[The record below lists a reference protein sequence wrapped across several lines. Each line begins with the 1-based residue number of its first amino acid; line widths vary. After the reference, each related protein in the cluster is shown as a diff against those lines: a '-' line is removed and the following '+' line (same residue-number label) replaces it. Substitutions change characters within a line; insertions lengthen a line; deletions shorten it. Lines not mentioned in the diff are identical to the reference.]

1 MEEKEFTAWDMFIIW
16 LNMFVLGML
25 LFRTTTGS
33 SDGVGTSRYV
43 SELVVVLFKISTW
56 FMVIWMIGLVGMAT
70 YTYLKNRKSGM
81 TMIQSFKKMTL
92 LYLLLEIPM
101 VALYYCAINVR
112 M

>member
-1 MEEKEFTAWDMFIIW
+1 MEEKEFTAWDMFIIG
-16 LNMFVLGML
+16 LNMFVLGMS

-33 SDGVGTSRYV
+33 SDGVWTSRYV
-43 SELVVVLFKISTW
+43 SELVVALFKISTW

-81 TMIQSFKKMTL
+81 TVIQSFKRLTL

-101 VALYYCAINVR
+101 GICYYWAINLR

>member
-1 MEEKEFTAWDMFIIW
+1 MEEKKFTAWDMFIIG

-56 FMVIWMIGLVGMAT
+56 FMVLWMIGLVGMAT

-81 TMIQSFKKMTL
+81 TVIQSFKKMTL

-101 VALYYCAINVR
+101 GICYYLAINVR

>member
-1 MEEKEFTAWDMFIIW
+1 MKKEFTTWDVFVIG

-25 LFRTTTGS
+25 LFRTTNGS
-33 SDGVGTSRYV
+33 SDGVGTSRYF

-56 FMVIWMIGLVGMAT
+56 FMVVWMIGLVGMAT
-70 YTYLKNRKSGM
+70 YTYMKNRKADM
-81 TMIQSFKKMTL
+81 TVGQSFKKMTL

-101 VALYYCAINVR
+101 GICYYWAINLR

>member
-1 MEEKEFTAWDMFIIW
+1 MEEKKFTAWDMFIIG

-33 SDGVGTSRYV
+33 SDGVGTSRYI

-56 FMVIWMIGLVGMAT
+56 FMVLWMIGLVGMAT

-81 TMIQSFKKMTL
+81 TVIQSFKKMTL
-92 LYLLLEIPM
+92 LHLLLEIPIGIC
-101 VALYYCAINVR
+101 YYWAINVR

>member
-1 MEEKEFTAWDMFIIW
+1 MEEKKFTDWDMFIIG

-33 SDGVGTSRYV
+33 SEGVGTSRYV

-56 FMVIWMIGLVGMAT
+56 FMVLWMIGLVGMAT

-81 TMIQSFKKMTL
+81 TVIQSFKKMTL
-92 LYLLLEIPM
+92 LYLLLEIPIGIC
-101 VALYYCAINVR
+101 YYWAINVR

>member
-1 MEEKEFTAWDMFIIW
+1 MKKEFTTWDVFVIG

-25 LFRTTTGS
+25 LFRTTNGS
-33 SDGVGTSRYV
+33 SGGVGTSRYF

-56 FMVIWMIGLVGMAT
+56 FMVVWMIGLVGMAT
-70 YTYLKNRKSGM
+70 YTYMKNRKAGM
-81 TMIQSFKKMTL
+81 TVGQSFKKLTL

-101 VALYYCAINVR
+101 GICYYWAINLR

>member
-1 MEEKEFTAWDMFIIW
+1 MEKKKFTDWDMFIIG
-16 LNMFVLGML
+16 LNMFILGML
-25 LFRTTTGS
+25 LFRTTNGS
-33 SDGVGTSRYV
+33 SDVVGTSRYV

-70 YTYLKNRKSGM
+70 CTYMENRKAGM
-81 TMIQSFKKMTL
+81 TVVQSFKRLTL

-101 VALYYCAINVR
+101 GICYYWAINLR

>member
-1 MEEKEFTAWDMFIIW
+1 MDEKFTAWDMFVIG

-25 LFRTTTGS
+25 LFRTTNGS

-56 FMVIWMIGLVGMAT
+56 FMVIWMIGLIGMAT
-70 YTYLKNRKSGM
+70 YTYMKNRKAGM
-81 TMIQSFKKMTL
+81 TVVQSFKKMTL

-101 VALYYCAINVR
+101 GICYYCAINIR

>member
-1 MEEKEFTAWDMFIIW
+1 MEEKEFTAWDMFIIG

-25 LFRTTTGS
+25 LFRTTNGS

-43 SELVVVLFKISTW
+43 SELVVVLFRISIW
-56 FMVIWMIGLVGMAT
+56 FMVVWMIGLFGMAT
-70 YTYLKNRKSGM
+70 YTYMKNRKSGM
-81 TMIQSFKKMTL
+81 TMIQSFKRLTL

-101 VALYYCAINVR
+101 GICYYWAINLR